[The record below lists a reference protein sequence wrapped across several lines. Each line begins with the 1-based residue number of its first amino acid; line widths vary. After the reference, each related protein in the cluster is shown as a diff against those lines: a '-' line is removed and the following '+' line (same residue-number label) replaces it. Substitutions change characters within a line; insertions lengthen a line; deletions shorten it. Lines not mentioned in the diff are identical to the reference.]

1 GLRLCSWS
9 ALPTGSGLGSS
20 SILAAAAM
28 KATLAAFDLHMD
40 DESLIHAVQNVEQ
53 MLTTGGGWQDQVGAI
68 LGGAKIARSG
78 PLPLRVLAEPLP
90 LSRDFAEALEQ
101 RLVLVF
107 TG

>member
-1 GLRLCSWS
+1 MKVRESWQF
-9 ALPTGSGLGSS
+9 ANQLPTAWVGP
-20 SILAAAAM
+20 
-28 KATLAAFDLHMD
+28 KAAFDLHMD